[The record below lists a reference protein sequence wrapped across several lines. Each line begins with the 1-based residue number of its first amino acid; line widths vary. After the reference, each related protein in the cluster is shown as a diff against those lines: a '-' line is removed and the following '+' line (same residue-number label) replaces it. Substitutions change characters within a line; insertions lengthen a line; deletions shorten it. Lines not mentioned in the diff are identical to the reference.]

1 MAAVAV
7 NDEEILKYAV
17 SEGIISLD
25 DVRKSMDLKERKR
38 LLKQHHNKIFKGS
51 DGRWKT
57 TLPGANGT
65 KTRKI
70 IAKKTKEEVEDVVIQ
85 YYSGLEDHAYVEEN
99 IPTVTELYRR
109 WLSYKMAH
117 TESTAYIKRINSDW
131 KRFYEND
138 PIAEKEITALTEVY
152 LDEWLHQKI
161 KDYGLTKTS
170 FYNMSTIVRQ
180 SLVYGCKDG
189 VNLLEK
195 NPMANIEINTKL
207 FRRKQ
212 KPAATTQVYLNSE
225 QKLIADECLR
235 KISRNPNCTTPM
247 AIMLNF
253 QIGLRIGELVAL
265 KWSDIEGNYIHINR
279 MEVEDYEI
287 DNKTGVKI
295 GFKGHKVV
303 EHVKSGAGVREVY
316 LNTEAQKILKMI
328 KESSVQSGYYDQDYI
343 FISSQKKVRST
354 ARTITSYLEKLC
366 ATVGIAVKSNHKI
379 RKTYISAL
387 FDAKINIDTIRR
399 MAGHEDERTSLKNY
413 CFDQNDKIY
422 IEDQLENARNT
433 TISC

>member
-1 MAAVAV
+1 
-7 NDEEILKYAV
+7 
-17 SEGIISLD
+17 
-25 DVRKSMDLKERKR
+25 
-38 LLKQHHNKIFKGS
+38 
-51 DGRWKT
+51 
-57 TLPGANGT
+57 
-65 KTRKI
+65 
-70 IAKKTKEEVEDVVIQ
+70 
-85 YYSGLEDHAYVEEN
+85 
-99 IPTVTELYRR
+99 
-109 WLSYKMAH
+109 
-117 TESTAYIKRINSDW
+117 
-131 KRFYEND
+131 
-138 PIAEKEITALTEVY
+138 
-152 LDEWLHQKI
+152 
-161 KDYGLTKTS
+161 
-170 FYNMSTIVRQ
+170 
-180 SLVYGCKDG
+180 
-189 VNLLEK
+189 
-195 NPMANIEINTKL
+195 
-207 FRRKQ
+207 
-212 KPAATTQVYLNSE
+212 
-225 QKLIADECLR
+225 
-235 KISRNPNCTTPM
+235 
-247 AIMLNF
+247 
-253 QIGLRIGELVAL
+253 
-265 KWSDIEGNYIHINR
+265 

-422 IEDQLENARNT
+422 IEDQLENARNI